1 MTYPNLGAIIYESL
15 TIDYI
20 ICCSFK
26 VFKHLAV
33 HSTNGSSLSQLIYCP
48 VWNIECTI
56 SCRTVSS
63 ISSFESLLPSGFF
76 VLIVI
81 TLEGLSVSPN
91 NHLSFSSTTSSTNCI
106 IQVLPNNLIFF
117 FNFFFDFFFLIH
129 SHEGGIHQ
137 PHLPHHL
144 ASGVPPPMV

>member
-1 MTYPNLGAIIYESL
+1 MYSSNSGANIQKINDISKSGTNIYESL

-20 ICCSFK
+20 ICCFFK

-81 TLEGLSVSPN
+81 ILKDSLFLQITTYYFHQLLHLQTVFSKYSQINYNSSLSY
-91 NHLSFSSTTSSTNCI
+91 L
-106 IQVLPNNLIFF
+106 
-117 FNFFFDFFFLIH
+117 
-129 SHEGGIHQ
+129 
-137 PHLPHHL
+137 
-144 ASGVPPPMV
+144 

>member
-1 MTYPNLGAIIYESL
+1 MYSSNSGANIQKINDISKSKTIIYESL

-26 VFKHLAV
+26 AFKHLAV
-33 HSTNGSSLSQLIYCP
+33 HSTKGSSLLQFIYCP

-56 SCRTVSS
+56 SCKTVSS

-76 VLIVI
+76 VLTVI

-91 NHLSFSSTTSSTNCI
+91 NHLSFSPTTSSTNCI
-106 IQVLPNNLIFF
+106 LQVLPNKL
-117 FNFFFDFFFLIH
+117 
-129 SHEGGIHQ
+129 
-137 PHLPHHL
+137 
-144 ASGVPPPMV
+144 